1 MKVVDREKRK
11 ELIDL
16 FQSKLDRPM
25 RYYLDVCTRCGLCK
39 DACFAY
45 ASVPKAEYTPVWRA
59 EVVRKIYKHYFKLSH
74 RLFPFWGDSRKI
86 DDETM
91 QQLNEAAYTCTGCRR
106 CMMYCPFGIDTQA
119 IQSVAKLLLIGN
131 ESEPEVLSMLADASI
146 EKGKSVDL
154 YRDSFIQ
161 GIKNL
166 EDQVIEKW
174 KGESDQIIP
183 LEVEGA
189 NLLYV
194 ALAGAHSII
203 PAASIFNAAR
213 ENWTLSFFEAVNF
226 GAFVGDPRKTQII
239 AKRIIDEA
247 LRLKVKEVTICE
259 CGTAFRVMKHLVGK
273 QPFEVSHIA
282 EVMARYLKEGR
293 IRLEKD
299 RIKGAITYHDPCQS
313 ARNSGVIEE
322 PRYVLSQLTSDFTEM
337 TPNREYNLC
346 CGGGGG
352 LVALD
357 NEAFREETG
366 KAKVD
371 QIKET
376 GAAIVATGCENCHTQ
391 LKFLTE
397 RYGLGVKVEFLTNL
411 VTNALALESSK
422 QARRTN

>member
-1 MKVVDREKRK
+1 MRVVDRAKREK
-11 ELIDL
+11 LLDL
-16 FQSKLDRPM
+16 FQSKLDKPM

-45 ASVPKAEYTPVWRA
+45 ASVPKPEYTPVWRA
-59 EVVRKIYKHYFKLSH
+59 EVVRRIYKRYFKLSG
-74 RLFPFWGDSRKI
+74 RLFPFWGESKEI
-86 DDETM
+86 DEDALK
-91 QQLNEAAYTCTGCRR
+91 QLNEAAYTCTGCRR

-119 IQSVAKLLLIGN
+119 IQAIAKLLLIGN
-131 ESEPEVLSMLADASI
+131 ESEPEILSMLADASI
-146 EKGKSVDL
+146 EKGKSLDL
-154 YRDSFIQ
+154 YKESFIQ

-166 EDQVIEKW
+166 EKDVVAKW
-174 KGESDQIIP
+174 KGESDQVIP

-203 PAASIFNAAR
+203 PAASIMNAAR
-213 ENWTLSFFEAVNF
+213 ENWSLSFFEAVNF
-226 GAFVGDPRKTQII
+226 GAFVGDPRKTQLI

-247 LRLKVKEVTICE
+247 IRLKVKEVVICE

-282 EVMARYLKEGR
+282 EVMARYLREKK
-293 IRLEKD
+293 IRVEKD
-299 RIKGAITYHDPCQS
+299 RIKGPITYHDPCQS

-322 PRYVLSQLTSDFTEM
+322 PRHILQQLTSNFIEM

-352 LVALD
+352 LVALE
-357 NEAFREETG
+357 NEEFRKETG
-366 KAKVD
+366 KAKVN
-371 QIKET
+371 QIKDT

-391 LKFLTE
+391 LRFLNEKYQT
-397 RYGLGVKVEFLTNL
+397 GAKVEFLTNM
-411 VTNALALESSK
+411 VANALVLES
-422 QARRTN
+422 